1 MIEEINLI
9 GTLSHGTKRTAQN
22 NKHNEQSVRIKI
34 LQDDTIFKSWKKK
47 YLKDLLGINN
57 GQ

>member
-34 LQDDTIFKSWKKK
+34 LQDDKEKALQAYCYCNRF
-47 YLKDLLGINN
+47 
-57 GQ
+57 